1 MSAPVT
7 CGTAAGG
14 STFVFVRLIVKL
26 STNWN
31 DTTSTH
37 VAGEPCSTE
46 ALTDLIYEGL
56 AEPAFSD
63 SGGILVLAKNGSIY
77 FSLSVTSG
85 KLKGSHLFASVIH
98 ASRRRA

>member
-1 MSAPVT
+1 VSAPVI

-37 VAGEPCSTE
+37 VARAPCSTE
-46 ALTDLIYEGL
+46 ALSDLIYEGL
-56 AEPAFSD
+56 AEPRFFGLGRGSRFGENWSVYFSD
-63 SGGILVLAKNGSIY
+63 SITA
-77 FSLSVTSG
+77 G

-98 ASRRRA
+98 ASRKRV